1 MVNPNT
7 VYRLRRI
14 FATAL
19 IAVWLTGPGPAFGAD
34 DEDVD
39 AQRRKLEAVRK
50 QIERTQDALEDK
62 RRTRDRVDDQLQ
74 ALELKVQDRHKA
86 LREVQ
91 ARLTAKRD
99 RLERLRGRRD
109 TLRQKLALHHDR
121 LAGQLRAAY
130 FSGGQEH
137 LKLLLNQQDPAA
149 LARTLKYYE
158 YLNEARVET
167 IDRAEATLV
176 ELDETEQTIARE
188 NAELERLGEQREA
201 EYRQLVEAR
210 TERKTLMKELSD
222 QIASHRRSVETLRE
236 DENRLRELIGRLTG
250 LFADIPSE
258 AGAGRAFAKRRGE
271 LPWPVSG
278 RFLNSFGEPRP
289 GSDLVWHGI
298 RIAAPG
304 GQDVRAVSHGRI
316 AFADWLPNFG
326 LVLIIDH
333 NDGYMSLYAHNEALY
348 KDTGDWVNP
357 GEVVASVGNSGGR
370 RRSALYFE
378 IRHNGKPVDPA
389 QWCRNRQ
396 SG

>member
-1 MVNPNT
+1 MGNPNT

-14 FATAL
+14 FAMAL
-19 IAVWLTGPGPAFGAD
+19 IGAWLTGPGPAFGAD

-39 AQRRKLEAVRK
+39 AHRRKLEAVRE
-50 QIERTQDALEDK
+50 QIERTQEALEDK
-62 RRTRDRVDDQLQ
+62 RRTRDRVDDQLRK
-74 ALELKVQDRHKA
+74 LELKVQDRHKA
-86 LREVQ
+86 LRDVRR
-91 ARLTAKRD
+91 RLAAKRD
-99 RLERLRGRRD
+99 RLERLRGRAD
-109 TLRQKLALHHDR
+109 TLRQELALHRER

-167 IDRAEATLV
+167 IERAEATLA
-176 ELDETEQTIARE
+176 ELNETEQTIARE
-188 NAELERLGEQREA
+188 SDELERLGEQREA
-201 EYRQLVEAR
+201 EYRRLAEAR
-210 TERKTLMKELSD
+210 AERKALMKELSD
-222 QIASHRRSVETLRE
+222 QIASHRRSVESLRD
-236 DENRLRELIGRLTG
+236 DEKRIQELISRLTG

-258 AGAGRAFAKRRGE
+258 AGAGKPFAKRRGE

-278 RFLNSFGEPRP
+278 RFLNGFGEPRP
-289 GSDLVWHGI
+289 DSDLVWHGI

-304 GQDVRAVSHGRI
+304 GQEVRAISHGRI
-316 AFADWLPNFG
+316 AFADWLANFG

-378 IRHNGKPVDPA
+378 IRHNGKPIDPT
-389 QWCRNRQ
+389 QWCRSRQ